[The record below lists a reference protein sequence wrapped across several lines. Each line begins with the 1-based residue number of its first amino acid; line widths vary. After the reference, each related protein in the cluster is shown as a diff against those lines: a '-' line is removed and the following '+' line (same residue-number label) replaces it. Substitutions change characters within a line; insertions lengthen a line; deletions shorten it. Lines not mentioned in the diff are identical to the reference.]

1 MLALAMTSESFGI
14 CMGVA
19 ACNCNSLTSAAFF
32 SMIFQ
37 ELHAIRDELFATGG
51 RICSWHLAS
60 SSSAN
65 SGDSRSWSER
75 RVTHIDHLTPSQLA
89 DDPADT
95 SDKCGTNVAC
105 RIQLLKDLP

>member
-19 ACNCNSLTSAAFF
+19 ACNSLTSAACF

-60 SSSAN
+60 SAN
-65 SGDSRSWSER
+65 SEI
-75 RVTHIDHLTPSQLA
+75 RVH
-89 DDPADT
+89 
-95 SDKCGTNVAC
+95 GV
-105 RIQLLKDLP
+105 KDV